1 MARKPLRRRELCAA
15 ALATLLAG
23 LNPTAPAAADPP
35 PVRMA
40 GRFYTIETTAA
51 HYNAGSGAFSTQA
64 PVHISRPGLD
74 AFADRAEGNAR
85 GGVAVMR
92 GNVRVHDA
100 GGRSSPQGAGAAPA
114 TLTCDELDVDA
125 KTDVYRAVGHARY
138 ETATRSAAA
147 DTMIL
152 DRKHH
157 TLHLAGAATI
167 SDGDTTV
174 RADVV
179 DADMARHDTVATG
192 SPVVITR
199 PVATPTPPEGTSSP
213 PGSVGTMASPPP

>member
-1 MARKPLRRRELCAA
+1 MVPEPLRRALCAA
-15 ALATLLAG
+15 ALIALAAG
-23 LNPTAPAAADPP
+23 PNGSAPANAEPP

-40 GRFYTIETTAA
+40 GKFYTIETTAA
-51 HYNAGSGAFSTQA
+51 HYNAGSGEFATQA

-100 GGRSSPQGAGAAPA
+100 GGRSSPQGAGAAAA

-125 KTDVYRAVGHARY
+125 KADVYRAVGHARY

-167 SDGDTTV
+167 TDGDTTV
-174 RADVV
+174 RAEVV
-179 DADMARHDTVATG
+179 DADRARHDTVATG

-199 PVATPTPPEGTSSP
+199 PAPTPKPPEGTSSP
-213 PGSVGTMASPPP
+213 PSSVGPVATPPP

>member
-1 MARKPLRRRELCAA
+1 
-15 ALATLLAG
+15 
-23 LNPTAPAAADPP
+23 
-35 PVRMA
+35 MA
-40 GRFYTIETTAA
+40 GTFYTVETTAA
-51 HYNAGSGAFSTQA
+51 HYNAGSGAFATQA

-74 AFADRAEGNAR
+74 AFAEHAEGNMRR
-85 GGVAVMR
+85 GAAVMR

-100 GGRSSPQGAGAAPA
+100 GGPSSPQGAGAAPA

-125 KTDVYRAVGHARY
+125 KADVYRAVGHARY

-167 SDGDTTV
+167 TDGDTTV

-199 PVATPTPPEGTSSP
+199 PAPAPTPSLGTSPGPGRVGTVATPLP
-213 PGSVGTMASPPP
+213 